1 MNDITKA
8 RYFLK
13 SKGSKLQHLE
23 SFGLMLATA
32 EDRYR
37 ASRIQK
43 ASKKG
48 ADDSLTREE
57 LDSAIDYAVLKY
69 LKRHNQLPTNLP
81 KVLHPGTSVEEK
93 RKMVE
98 AWVNG

>member
-32 EDRYR
+32 ENRYR
-37 ASRIQK
+37 TARIQK

-48 ADDSLTREE
+48 EDAGLGQEE
-57 LDSAIDYAVLKY
+57 LDAAIDYSVLKY
-69 LKRHNQLPTNLP
+69 LKKYNQLPTNLP
-81 KVLHPGTSVEEK
+81 KVLHPGTSIEQK
-93 RKMVE
+93 RQMVE
-98 AWVNG
+98 AWANA